1 MAQSYSVTAI
11 LTAVDRGFSSAMN
24 KAAKSTESLG
34 ATVQTKMGG
43 IGKAM
48 TVAGAATTALGVN
61 ALKSFGDY
69 QASLNQAAVIAGGTA
84 KDIDGLADVAE
95 RMGAE
100 LPISAQD
107 AANAMVA
114 MSRDGASIKTIKQ
127 EFPAI
132 AKAATAAGADLETT
146 ASVVQQSMNIW
157 GKSLKSPEQAA
168 GILVQVANQ
177 SNASIESMQQALSS
191 IGPTAAAAGYSMQ
204 DTATAIGLLTN
215 TGMSSAQAA
224 DNLNHAIVQMQ
235 TPTKK
240 AKGYMEELG
249 ISFRDAEGH
258 MKPIPQ
264 IAGELNQAFEGM
276 SEAQQD
282 AALRAMFGQDG
293 MKVMRTLMKSVA
305 DETDNATTSWNA
317 ASKAVED
324 YAGSTKKANKNLDSQ
339 AKEMQKN
346 VGSSIEQLGGNWE
359 SLVFKSMRGAKKING
374 AYIGMASQALEWAT
388 KSNSGAAQFIRGFI
402 GLSPVIGT
410 AMTAVG
416 GFLTNA
422 QKIGSALS
430 GGISAVGKLGSGAI
444 GLTKKLFGVVSP
456 ANKLNSALDATG
468 GKGAKAKDSLDKVAD
483 SSKKV
488 NGPAKASSSSL
499 MAVGTAALKIGVA
512 IGVATAGIAAL
523 VFAITQLAKEGMQ
536 GVVTLGAV
544 TLAIAALAG
553 VFALL
558 GPALTAGAVGIG
570 VFGAAILGIGVGI
583 GAATAGIAML
593 VTALNNFNM
602 SGTQVVTILGAIG
615 EGFAMMFVKFTL
627 TLAENMPKIALAFV
641 QMFVTIQQTVL
652 AHLPEMIANGIKIIL
667 ALIEGL
673 TQGIPQIVGKIT
685 EMMVAIFG
693 AIGDNAPQ
701 IVASFAAMCGQL
713 LAAMVEISPL
723 VLQVLV
729 AALTGMLVA
738 GATFAS
744 RFNELG
750 GVLFNALKAGITGKK
765 YDVVGEATKIIQ
777 SAGEEASRNGMNAFD
792 KAGGNSAIA
801 SLKALG
807 NKKGDH
813 KSKGAELGNA
823 AADGINSKK
832 DSARRAG
839 SSVGSSG
846 AEGVR
851 SKRGEFDSAGSF
863 IGQGLVAG
871 IQAMTGNVMGAA
883 SRLASMAS
891 NAIRSA
897 LKIHSPS
904 QVTKEFGMYFGLGFI
919 NGISGMEEKTRRT
932 ANSLAEASMFAVP
945 AVDTTDFTRSL
956 TEVNRRLTGSVDN
969 NLTNELSLNQQPAYI
984 NVSLGGTD
992 YGAFV
997 EDISRE
1003 QGSQTSLNRNYK
1015 F

>member
-1 MAQSYSVTAI
+1 MAQSYSITAI
-11 LTAVDRGFSSAMN
+11 LSAVDRGFSSAMD

-34 ATVQTKMGG
+34 KTVQDKMGG
-43 IGKAM
+43 IGKA
-48 TVAGAATTALGVN
+48 TALAGAATTAMGVS
-61 ALKSFGDY
+61 ALKGYGDF
-69 QASLNQAAVIAGGTA
+69 QQSLNQAAVIAGGTS
-84 KDIDGLADVAE
+84 KDIKGLADVAN

-100 LPISAQD
+100 LPLSAQD
-107 AANAMVA
+107 AADAMVA
-114 MSRDGASIKTIKQ
+114 MARDGASIKTIKQ

-132 AKAATAAGADLETT
+132 AKAATAAGADLQTT

-157 GKSLKSPEQAA
+157 GDSLQSPEQAA
-168 GILVQVANQ
+168 GILVSTANM
-177 SNASIESMQQALSS
+177 SNASIESMQQALAT
-191 IGPTAAAAGYSMQ
+191 IGPTAKMTSMDMQ
-204 DTATAIGLLTN
+204 TASTAIGLLTN
-215 TGMSSAQAA
+215 KGFSAAQAS
-224 DNLNHAIVQMQ
+224 DDLNHAILQMAAPSKVAQ
-235 TPTKK
+235 G
-240 AKGYMEELG
+240 AMDDLG
-249 ISFRDAEGH
+249 LSYRDAQGN
-258 MKPIPQ
+258 MKPFPQ
-264 IAGELNQAFEGM
+264 ILSEVAEKTDGLG
-276 SEAQQD
+276 EAQKA
-282 AALRAMFGQDG
+282 AALKALFGTAG
-293 MKVMRTLMKSVA
+293 MKAMIPLLDSIKDKSGN
-305 DETDNATTSWNA
+305 TSTSWDA
-317 ASKAVED
+317 FAEAMDKAS
-324 YAGSTKKANKNLDSQ
+324 GSTDKATKTLNNQ

-346 VGSSIEQLGGNWE
+346 VGSKIEQLGGNWE
-359 SLVFKSMRGAKKING
+359 SLSNKAMDSQSKVTGSMLD
-374 AYIGMASQALEWAT
+374 MANKALEWAG
-388 KSNSGAAQFIRGFI
+388 KSNSSTAKVIRGFI
-402 GLSPVIGT
+402 GLSPAIGP

-416 GFLTNA
+416 GFLANA

-641 QMFVTIQQTVL
+641 QMFITIQQTVL

-904 QVTKEFGMYFGLGFI
+904 RVTKEFGMYFGLGFI

-969 NLTNELSLNQQPAYI
+969 NLTNELSLNRQPAYI

-1003 QGSQTSLNRNYK
+1003 QGSQASLNRNYK

>member
-1 MAQSYSVTAI
+1 MAQSYSITAI
-11 LTAVDRGFSSAMN
+11 LSAVDRGFSSAMD

-34 ATVQTKMGG
+34 KTVQDKMGG
-43 IGKAM
+43 IGKA
-48 TVAGAATTALGVN
+48 TTIAGAATTAMGVS
-61 ALKSFGDY
+61 ALKGYGNF
-69 QASLNQAAVIAGGTA
+69 QQSLNQAAVIAGGTA
-84 KDIDGLADVAE
+84 KDIDGLAKVANK
-95 RMGAE
+95 MGAE

-114 MSRDGASIKTIKQ
+114 MARDGASIETIKQ
-127 EFPAI
+127 RFPAI

-191 IGPTAAAAGYSMQ
+191 IGPTAASAGYSMQ
-204 DTATAIGLLTN
+204 DTANAIGLLTN

-235 TPTKK
+235 SPTKK
-240 AKGYMEELG
+240 SRGYMEELG
-249 ISFRDAEGH
+249 ISFRDAEGN

-264 IAGELNQAFEGM
+264 VASELSGALKNLGKE
-276 SEAQQD
+276 QQD
-282 AALRAMFGQDG
+282 AALKAMFGQDG
-293 MKVMRTLMKSVA
+293 MKVMRTLMKAVG
-305 DETDNATTSWNA
+305 DETDNTATSWNA
-317 ASKAVED
+317 ASKAIEK
-324 YAGSTKKANKNLDSQ
+324 YAGTTEKANSNLDKQ
-339 AKEMQKN
+339 ASEMQKN
-346 VGSSIEQLGGNWE
+346 VGSKIEQLGGNWE
-359 SLVFKSMRGAKKING
+359 SLSNKSMDSQSKVTGSMLD
-374 AYIGMASQALEWAT
+374 MANKALEWAG
-388 KSNSGAAQFIRGFI
+388 KSNSSTAKVIRGFI
-402 GLSPVIGT
+402 GLSPAIGP

-416 GFLTNA
+416 GFLANA

-512 IGVATAGIAAL
+512 IG
-523 VFAITQLAKEGMQ
+523 
-536 GVVTLGAV
+536 
-544 TLAIAALAG
+544 
-553 VFALL
+553 
-558 GPALTAGAVGIG
+558 
-570 VFGAAILGIGVGI
+570 
-583 GAATAGIAML
+583 AATAGIAML

-615 EGFAMMFVKFTL
+615 EGFAIMFVKFTL
-627 TLAENMPKIALAFV
+627 TLAENMSKIALAFV
-641 QMFVTIQQTVL
+641 QMFITIQQTVL

-904 QVTKEFGMYFGLGFI
+904 RVTKEFGMYFGLGFI

-1003 QGSQTSLNRNYK
+1003 QGSQASLNRNYK

>member
-1 MAQSYSVTAI
+1 MAQSYSITAI
-11 LTAVDRGFSSAMN
+11 LSAVDRGFSSAMD

-34 ATVQTKMGG
+34 KTVQDKMGAL
-43 IGKAM
+43 GKAM
-48 TVAGAATTALGVN
+48 TYAGAATTAMGVS
-61 ALKSFGDY
+61 ALKGYGDFEY
-69 QASLNQAAVIAGGTA
+69 SLNQAAVIAGGTS
-84 KDIDGLADVAE
+84 KDIDGLAKVANK
-95 RMGAE
+95 MGRD

-114 MSRDGASIKTIKQ
+114 MARDGASIKTIKQ

-157 GKSLKSPEQAA
+157 GNSLKSPEQAA

-177 SNASIESMQQALSS
+177 SNASIESMQQALAT
-191 IGPTAAAAGYSMQ
+191 IGS
-204 DTATAIGLLTN
+204 TATLVGMDMQTASSAIGLLTN
-215 TGMSSAQAA
+215 RGFSAAQASQ
-224 DNLNHAIVQMQ
+224 DLNHALLQIAAPSKVAQG
-235 TPTKK
+235 
-240 AKGYMEELG
+240 AMEELG
-249 ISFRDAEGH
+249 ISYRDAEGG
-258 MKPIPQ
+258 MKPFPQ
-264 IAGELNQAFEGM
+264 ILSEVAEKTDGLG
-276 SEAQQD
+276 EAQKA
-282 AALRAMFGQDG
+282 AALKALFGTAGMQAMLPLLDSI
-293 MKVMRTLMKSVA
+293 KDKSG
-305 DETDNATTSWNA
+305 NAVTSWDA
-317 ASKAVED
+317 FTKSLDEA
-324 YAGSTKKANKNLDSQ
+324 AGSTEKANKTLNNQ

-346 VGSSIEQLGGNWE
+346 VGSSLEQLGGNWDA
-359 SLVFKSMRGAKKING
+359 LVKTSMAGAKKING
-374 AYIGMASQALEWAT
+374 SYVEMGSKALVWAT
-388 KSNSGAAQFIRGFI
+388 ESNSGTAKFVRGFI

-558 GPALTAGAVGIG
+558 GPPLTAGAVGIG

-602 SGTQVVTILGAIG
+602 SGTQVVTILSAIG

-667 ALIEGL
+667 ALTEGL

-904 QVTKEFGMYFGLGFI
+904 RVTKEFGMYFGLGFI

-945 AVDTTDFTRSL
+945 AVDTTDFTSSL
-956 TEVNRRLTGSVDN
+956 TAVNRRLTGSVDN

-1003 QGSQTSLNRNYK
+1003 QGSQASLNRNYK

>member
-1 MAQSYSVTAI
+1 MAQSYSITAI
-11 LTAVDRGFSSAMN
+11 LSAVDRGFSSAMD

-34 ATVQTKMGG
+34 KTVQDKMSG
-43 IGKAM
+43 IGKA
-48 TVAGAATTALGVN
+48 TTIAGAATTAMGVS
-61 ALKSFGDY
+61 ALKGYGNF
-69 QASLNQAAVIAGGTA
+69 QQSLNQAAVIAGGTA
-84 KDIDGLADVAE
+84 KDIQGLADVAN

-100 LPISAQD
+100 LPLSAQD
-107 AANAMVA
+107 AADAMVA
-114 MSRDGASIKTIKQ
+114 MARDGASIKTIKQ

-132 AKAATAAGADLETT
+132 AKAATAAGADLQTT

-157 GKSLKSPEQAA
+157 GDSLKSPEQAA

-204 DTATAIGLLTN
+204 DTANAIGLLTN
-215 TGMSSAQAA
+215 TGMSAAQAS
-224 DNLNHAIVQMQ
+224 DNLNHAIVLMQ
-235 TPTKK
+235 SPTKK
-240 AKGYMEELG
+240 SRGYMEELG
-249 ISFRDAEGH
+249 LSFRDAEGN

-264 IAGELNQAFEGM
+264 IASELSASLKNLGKE
-276 SEAQQD
+276 QQD
-282 AALRAMFGQDG
+282 AALKAMFGQDG
-293 MKVMRTLMKSVA
+293 MKVMRTLMKAVG
-305 DETDNATTSWNA
+305 DETDNTATSWNA
-317 ASKAVED
+317 ASKAIEK
-324 YAGSTKKANKNLDSQ
+324 YAGTTEKANSNLDKQ
-339 AKEMQKN
+339 ASEMQKN
-346 VGSSIEQLGGNWE
+346 VGSKIEQLGGNWE
-359 SLVFKSMRGAKKING
+359 SLSNKSMDSQSKVTGSMLD
-374 AYIGMASQALEWAT
+374 MANKALEWAG
-388 KSNSGAAQFIRGFI
+388 KSNSSTAKVIRGFI
-402 GLSPVIGT
+402 GLSPAIGP

-416 GFLTNA
+416 GFLANA

-468 GKGAKAKDSLDKVAD
+468 GKGAKAKDSLDKVAN

-904 QVTKEFGMYFGLGFI
+904 RVTKEFGMYFGLGFI

-956 TEVNRRLTGSVDN
+956 TVVNRRLTGSVDN

-1003 QGSQTSLNRNYK
+1003 QGSQASLNRNYK